1 VKGMSTGL
9 RLSDADHA
17 SLIEAWESAI
27 EPFADLAESLTEEQ
41 WHADSGLPGWTNAD
55 VVAHVIG
62 IERDLLGDPTPTVDL
77 DWETLPHA
85 DDFFSR
91 YTELAVAVRR
101 DVPREEVLAELR
113 KTIPARRAQLTGD
126 RPDLGEVVRG
136 PGGWELPRGIVLRMR
151 MFDIWVH
158 DQDLR
163 RATGTVGELDTEAA
177 WVAADRMLGSLGYV
191 WAKKVG
197 APEGYSAALSVTGP
211 GVAFHATVIT
221 AANGRGKLVPAG
233 PDLNPDVELAMSW
246 PGYAALSAGRVPV
259 SAVAIAIDGDPELA
273 EKLLANL
280 TIAP

>member
-1 VKGMSTGL
+1 
-9 RLSDADHA
+9 
-17 SLIEAWESAI
+17 
-27 EPFADLAESLTEEQ
+27 
-41 WHADSGLPGWTNAD
+41 
-55 VVAHVIG
+55 
-62 IERDLLGDPTPTVDL
+62 
-77 DWETLPHA
+77 
-85 DDFFSR
+85 
-91 YTELAVAVRR
+91 VRAR
-101 DVPREEVLAELR
+101 CWRTAQ
-113 KTIPARRAQLTGD
+113 TIPARRAQLTGD

-211 GVAFHATVIT
+211 GVAFHATVVT
-221 AANGRGKLVPAG
+221 GANGRGQLVPAG

-246 PGYAALSAGRVPV
+246 PGYAWGRVPI
-259 SAVAIAIDGDPELA
+259 SAVAIAIDGDPVLA
-273 EKLLANL
+273 ETANL
-280 TIAP
+280 SIAP